1 MLSRGAGGTEPRP
14 ESPVIVTRS
23 LGTRGRSFMTRRFL
37 PALLIG
43 ILAAAPTAARA
54 AEPWADRNLKV
65 TQGLTLWL
73 DATRLNAARA
83 AAGLPPLTDGTPV
96 ETWPD
101 ASGQGLHLSQPDAAA
116 RPKFQDVDWYR
127 AVRFDGEK
135 TFLLHP
141 QV

>member
-1 MLSRGAGGTEPRP
+1 
-14 ESPVIVTRS
+14 
-23 LGTRGRSFMTRRFL
+23 MTRRFL
-37 PALLIG
+37 LALVIGTLTASLI
-43 ILAAAPTAARA
+43 AARA

-73 DATRLNAARA
+73 DATRLNAARST
-83 AAGLPPLTDGTPV
+83 AGLPPLTDGTSV
-96 ETWPD
+96 ETWSD

-135 TFLLHP
+135 TFLLQP
-141 QV
+141 QAG